1 MCFNERIIIQLF
13 LHSLKGVERT
23 CYEKRRSKKKFNDA
37 RRLKTEGVSTSEIA
51 RRLDMRRA
59 TLVTW
64 LKEDEYQDDRG
75 WNKGAHRKYTKS
87 IREEVIALKKR
98 RIESGKYFTGSTYIQ
113 MEYAKAY
120 PERDLPSLWFIEEV
134 TREAGLQTRKP
145 KPPKG
150 KGVVARQLFP
160 IKSIVTLGRIHQSCD
175 FIGKK
180 YITGSSV
187 PINIFSTSYYQWLG
201 LYNIWRTTSESSDSV
216 LDRLSHF
223 WLDHPIPQVMR
234 IDNAMT
240 FRGNPRGAEVSLS
253 RFLKF
258 LLNTQV
264 TPLFSSPHRSY
275 TNPHIEGHNRTF
287 TEKLWGKHTFT
298 SMKAID
304 RECALFNAESEE
316 LFRWKYIERLAAK
329 GLRYAD
335 PAHVELG
342 EVLHRTYGKKIC
354 FIRFVD
360 IWKEAN
366 NEVGIVVLDR
376 FVDIPI
382 AYLNQYVF
390 AVFELDGARL
400 IVYSEYEGVRTM
412 IHTIAFPYH

>member
-1 MCFNERIIIQLF
+1 M
-13 LHSLKGVERT
+13 H
-23 CYEKRRSKKKFNDA
+23 
-37 RRLKTEGVSTSEIA
+37 
-51 RRLDMRRA
+51 
-59 TLVTW
+59 
-64 LKEDEYQDDRG
+64 DD
-75 WNKGAHRKYTKS
+75 
-87 IREEVIALKKR
+87 VIALKKK
-98 RIESGKYFTGSTYIQ
+98 RIDNGNYFTGATYIQ
-113 MEYAKAY
+113 MDYAKHY
-120 PERDLPSLWFIEEV
+120 PERDLPSRWFIEEA
-134 TREAGLQTRKP
+134 TRQAGLQTRKP

-180 YITGSSV
+180 YITGSSTPV
-187 PINIFSTSYYQWLG
+187 NIFSTSYYQWLG
-201 LYNIWRTTSESSDSV
+201 LYQIWRTASESADSV
-216 LDRLSHF
+216 LDRLEHF
-223 WLDHPIPQVMR
+223 WVDHPIPHVMR

-240 FRGNPRGAEVSLS
+240 FRGSSRGEAATLS

-258 LLNTQV
+258 LLNTNV
-264 TPLFSSPHRSY
+264 TPLFSSPYRSY

-298 SMKAID
+298 SMEAID
-304 RECALFNAESEE
+304 RECGLFNAESEE
-316 LFRWKYIERLAAK
+316 LFRWKYIERLSAK

-335 PAHVELG
+335 PKAAMSG
-342 EVLHRTYGKKIC
+342 EVLNRTYGKRVC

-360 IWKEAN
+360 TWREAN

-376 FVDIPI
+376 FVALSI

-400 IVYSEYEGVRTM
+400 IVYSEYEGTRTM
-412 IHTIAFPYH
+412 IHTMPFPWH